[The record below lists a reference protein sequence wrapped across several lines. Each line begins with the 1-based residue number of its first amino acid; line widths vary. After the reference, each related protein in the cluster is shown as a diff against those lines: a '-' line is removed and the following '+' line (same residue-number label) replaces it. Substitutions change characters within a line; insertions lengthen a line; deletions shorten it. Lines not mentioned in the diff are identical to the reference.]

1 MPGELANGRG
11 SRSSKW
17 GCWTSSQTGAP
28 GWNIRHTSAE
38 RESSLLSIYSTSTVS
53 CARAPPSIGLLS
65 LPPPLPY
72 IITPTSLLGAPSSSV
87 SLFLSIHFVLVLYI
101 SSSLYFW
108 VCFRSFSHSFV
119 EFCRSCC
126 NLNFLLAILSLLL
139 NYRGSAVVFLLWLLS
154 RFPICCLIH
163 NEARQKVEG
172 AKKMESIYKRENK

>member
-1 MPGELANGRG
+1 MGLLDQQPNRSAGLEYKTHISRAGELLVVYL
-11 SRSSKW
+11 
-17 GCWTSSQTGAP
+17 QHEH
-28 GWNIRHTSAE
+28 I
-38 RESSLLSIYSTSTVS
+38 STVS
-53 CARAPPSIGLLS
+53 RARAPPSIGLLS

-139 NYRGSAVVFLLWLLS
+139 N
-154 RFPICCLIH
+154 
-163 NEARQKVEG
+163 
-172 AKKMESIYKRENK
+172 